1 MTIFPRETAPDAGD
15 AGGFKLYHY
24 DPTIV
29 GGAIFTILYICTTLL
44 HFWQLYRGRSWFLIP
59 LAAGGLLEIIGY
71 AARAKSGN
79 ESPDWTLGPYI
90 MQSILLLV
98 APALFAAS
106 IYMELG
112 RIILMV
118 DGEDRALIAKKWMTK
133 IFVTGDVLSFILQGG
148 GGGYQASGT
157 LEALEGGAKV
167 IIGGLFV
174 QLLFFGVFIV
184 IAISFHRA
192 LVLKPTALS
201 RADMPWRKHMYV
213 LYAASLLIMVR
224 SMFRAIEYLQ
234 GFDGYLLRHELYLY
248 IFDAFLMLLVMILF
262 NWFHPAEITRILE
275 GRGTTKGYSM
285 QAFGDCP

>member
-1 MTIFPRETAPDAGD
+1 MSIFPRETAPDAGD

-29 GGAIFTILYICTTLL
+29 GGAVFAILYICTTLL

-79 ESPDWTLGPYI
+79 ESPNWTLGPYI

-118 DGEDRALIAKKWMTK
+118 DGEDRALIAKKWLTK
-133 IFVTGDVLSFILQGG
+133 IFVVGDVLSFILQGG

-157 LEALEGGAKV
+157 LEALQGGAKI

-174 QLLFFGVFIV
+174 QLIFFGVFIV

-285 QAFGDCP
+285 QAFGDSP